1 MARLEYKYLIPASA
15 LDLVRRRLEPF
26 VEPDCHRLPGRD
38 QYTIRSI
45 YFDTRGLDYYHQ
57 KESGIQHRRKLRLR
71 AYNECTPDSR
81 VFLEIKRK
89 DDMAVSKARACCLFD
104 EVEALFA
111 SGDIDRYLDGGEE
124 ARSDARAFFYHLHRY
139 ALRPVVLITYER
151 EAFFGRH
158 LPALRLT
165 LDQNLRSAPF
175 PVIGALYSDSQMAP
189 SLQGYCIFEVKFSL
203 GRPAWLMTLLA
214 ELKLERLAL
223 SKYAIALDEPRIPQ
237 QRGVF
242 SVRACSHPL
251 SLQRP
256 QEVSMRMHQRSAA
269 AG

>member
-26 VEPDCHRLPGRD
+26 VEPDCHQLPGRD

-45 YFDTRGLDYYHQ
+45 YFDTRGLDYYYQ

-71 AYNECTPDSR
+71 GYNERTPGSR

-104 EVEALFA
+104 EVETLFA
-111 SGDIDRYLDGGEE
+111 GGDFDRYIEGEE
-124 ARSDARAFFYHLHRY
+124 KGRSDARAFFYHLHRY
-139 ALRPVVLITYER
+139 ALRPVVLVTYER
-151 EAFFGRH
+151 EAYFVRH
-158 LPALRLT
+158 LPGLRLT

-175 PVIGALYSDSQMAP
+175 SSIGELYSEAKMAP
-189 SLQGYCIFEVKFSL
+189 SLRGQGIFEVKFSQ
-203 GRPAWLMTLLA
+203 GRPAWLMALLA

-223 SKYAIALDEPRIPQ
+223 SKYTIALDEHRISQRNGFSALARSRWLSPQ
-237 QRGVF
+237 F
-242 SVRACSHPL
+242 A
-251 SLQRP
+251 
-256 QEVSMRMHQRSAA
+256 QEVMANPPQRVMA

>member
-1 MARLEYKYLIPASA
+1 MARLEYKYLLPVPA

-71 AYNECTPDSR
+71 AYNERTSDSR

-89 DDMAVSKARACCLFD
+89 DDMAISKARASCLFD

-111 SGDIDRYLDGGEE
+111 GGDLDRYLEGGEE
-124 ARSDARAFFYHLHRY
+124 SRSDARAFFYHLHRY
-139 ALRPVVLITYER
+139 ALRPVVLVTYER
-151 EAFFGRH
+151 EAYFGRH
-158 LPALRLT
+158 LPGLRLT
-165 LDQNLRSAPF
+165 LDQHLRSAPF
-175 PVIGALYSDSQMAP
+175 PAIGDLYSESQMLP
-189 SLQGYCIFEVKFSL
+189 SLRGHCIFEVKFSL
-203 GRPAWLMTLLA
+203 GRPAWLMELLD
-214 ELKLERLAL
+214 ELELERLAL
-223 SKYAIALDEPRIPQ
+223 SKYTIALDEHRIPQ
-237 QRGVF
+237 RNGF
-242 SVRACSHPL
+242 SALARSRWL
-251 SLQRP
+251 SPQFA
-256 QEVSMRMHQRSAA
+256 QEVMANPPQRAAA